1 MHIEVLEDGID
12 IGAILEEA
20 NNIKLALKTGWSRVH
35 QIGLQAIE
43 PNVNPRTEYKKS
55 IGRLKNLDY
64 PETYFKYTMWDTP
77 VINRYIQKYGMFRTR
92 IMISKAKSCLTR
104 HADLSKRIHIPL
116 FTNEDCFM
124 VIDDRTYYLEPGK
137 IYLTNTTKKHTA
149 VNASQKIRGH
159 IVGCVYE

>member
-12 IGAILEEA
+12 IDTILTEA
-20 NNIKLALKTGWSRVH
+20 NNIKLALKTGWSSVS
-35 QIGLQAIE
+35 QIGLQATE
-43 PNVNPRTEYKKS
+43 RNQNPLKEYKNS
-55 IGRLKNLDY
+55 IGRLKNLDF
-64 PETYFKYTMWDTP
+64 PETYFKHPIWDTP
-77 VINRYIQKYGMFRTR
+77 TINRYIEKYGLFRTR
-92 IMISKAKSCLTR
+92 IMVSSPKSCLTR

-124 VIDDRTYYLEPGK
+124 VIEDKTYFLEPGK

-149 VNASQKIRGH
+149 VNASLKFRGH